1 MNKVNI
7 VVVISAP
14 YPLFSREK
22 EGAEITTTIFTL
34 SEAPKRLVL
43 LR

>member
-1 MNKVNI
+1 MNKANI

-14 YPLFSREK
+14 YPLFSRET
-22 EGAEITTTIFTL
+22 EGAEITTTIFL